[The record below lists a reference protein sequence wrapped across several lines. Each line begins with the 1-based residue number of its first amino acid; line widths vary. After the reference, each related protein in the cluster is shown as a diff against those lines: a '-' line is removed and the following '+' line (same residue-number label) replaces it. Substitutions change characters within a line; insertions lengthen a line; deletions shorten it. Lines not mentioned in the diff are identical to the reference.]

1 MAQPTTGAPRPGTRD
16 PHRSRMRALKV
27 LFQADLRG
35 DAADAVLDRV
45 LADPQALALLDDQDE
60 DEAGTTGQIDAY
72 AQQLVR
78 GVAANRPDLDALI
91 DQFSRRW
98 SVARMP
104 AVDRNVLRLAAY
116 EVQFE
121 DTSPAVVIDEALE
134 LVKGMSTD
142 NSARFVNGVLE
153 AIRRHLTPAN
163 DSTG

>member
-1 MAQPTTGAPRPGTRD
+1 MGRVFICTRIQIQTLTATFCIGEQQD
-16 PHRSRMRALKV
+16 IASVDNYVP
-27 LFQADLRG
+27 
-35 DAADAVLDRV
+35 DAVLDRV

-116 EVQFE
+116 ELQFE